1 MAVNRVRL
9 IYCMCNYASTYTL
22 QMYTHRLMQ
31 MQIHELQPHVNL
43 QIYAR
48 MRIESGFWRQ
58 RNRGGQDYIKVKLA
72 YVHHSL
78 ADIDTKKLLTGEIN
92 QVRFFSTS
100 VRVAFFLQMF
110 DTELRLTCGEG
121 SNLQLT

>member
-1 MAVNRVRL
+1 
-9 IYCMCNYASTYTL
+9 
-22 QMYTHRLMQ
+22 

-58 RNRGGQDYIKVKLA
+58 RNRGRQDYIKVKLA

-92 QVRFFSTS
+92 QVGFFNIGQS
-100 VRVAFFLQMF
+100 RFFLQMF